1 MVKGLKETILKEL
14 NECMRMMSDQ
24 IKRQNYKKE
33 PDRNSEVEKCNNWNE
48 VLTIE
53 GLNHR
58 FEVAE

>member
-33 PDRNSEVEKCNNWNE
+33 PDRNSEVEKCNN
-48 VLTIE
+48 
-53 GLNHR
+53 
-58 FEVAE
+58 